1 MMPTILELREKR
13 AKAWEAAKAFLDRKK
28 TPDGMLTAED
38 AAAYDKMEAE
48 IIALKQQI
56 DREERA
62 REYEQELASPPA
74 SR

>member
-1 MMPTILELREKR
+1 MPTILELREKR
-13 AKAWEAAKAFLDRKK
+13 AKAWDAAKAFLDLKR
-28 TPDGMLTAED
+28 TPDGMLSAED

-62 REYEQELASPPA
+62 REYDRSLPPLPP